1 MRFRGGLI
9 AGLSVLLFPLAQ
21 AIAEPPAEPRV
32 IEVAGGPGTPGGEL
46 VTLVNRERD
55 TRLLSVYGYARL
67 VGYSPD
73 LSIQPDI
80 LRAVDVEDGRI
91 FTFRLRQGHKWSD
104 GTPFTAEDFRYWWED
119 VANNKELNPF
129 GVPSALLVEGQ
140 GPVFEVLDETTVR
153 YTWPAPNPF
162 FLPLL
167 AAAAPLDIYR
177 PAAYL
182 KQFHKAYVSAEDLD
196 AKVKADQARDWVQLH
211 FRRDRLYESDNPAM
225 PTLQP
230 WHTVT
235 SPPNTRFVAER
246 NAYFHR
252 VDQSGQQL
260 PYIDK
265 VALDVIDSKLIPI
278 KTGAGETTLQA
289 RGLAFTDYTFL
300 LDSAER
306 SGMQTTLWRTARGAH
321 LALYPNLNVRDDG
334 WRSLVRDA
342 RFRRALSLGVY
353 RDEINQA
360 MYYGLG
366 IGGNNTVLPESPLYT
381 PELRDAYAQYDPK
394 AANDLL
400 DQMGLTERNVDNV
413 RLMPDGRP
421 LEIVVE
427 TAGEDAEQTDLLQL
441 VHDSWLQLGI
451 KLFTRPMQRE
461 VLQNRVFAGE
471 TVMSIFFGVENGVPT
486 AEMPPSEFAPVEQIK
501 FQWPAWGQYYET
513 RGAAGQKPDMP
524 EAERLMALFDEWSVS
539 RTHEERQRIW
549 RDILQIHA
557 DQVFTIGLIAGVYQP
572 VSHKATLKG
581 VPKEAIFNW
590 DPGAQFGMYLPDTF
604 WFEQ

>member
-1 MRFRGGLI
+1 MRFSGSAL
-9 AGLSVLLFPLAQ
+9 AGLALSLLPLAQ
-21 AIAEPPAEPRV
+21 ASAEPPAEPRV
-32 IEVAGGPGTPGGEL
+32 IEVAGGPGKPGGEM
-46 VTLVNRERD
+46 VTLVSREKD
-55 TRLLSVYGYARL
+55 TRLLTVYGYARL

-73 LSIQPDI
+73 LTIQPDI

-91 FTFRLRQGHKWSD
+91 FTFHIRQGHKWSD
-104 GTPFTAEDFRYWWED
+104 GSPFTAEDFRYWWED
-119 VANNKELNPF
+119 VANNAELSPF
-129 GVPSALLVEGQ
+129 GVPSALLVDGKE
-140 GPVFEVLDETTVR
+140 PEFEVVDEHTVR
-153 YTWPAPNPF
+153 YAWPGPNPF

-182 KQFHKAYVSAEDLD
+182 KQFHKSYLSAEDLD
-196 AKVKADQARDWVQLH
+196 AKVKTDQARDWVQLH
-211 FRRDRLYESDNPAM
+211 FRRDRMYEADNPEM

-235 SPPNTRFVAER
+235 APPNTRFVAER

-252 VDQSGQQL
+252 VDQNGQQL

-265 VALDVIDSKLIPI
+265 VALDIVDSKLIPI

-289 RGLAFTDYTFL
+289 RGLAFSDYTFL

-306 SGMQTTLWRTARGAH
+306 SGMETSLWRTARGAH
-321 LALYPNLNVRDDG
+321 LALYPNLNVKDAG
-334 WRSLVRDA
+334 WKALLRDA
-342 RFRRALSLGVY
+342 RFRRALSMGVY

-366 IGGNNTVLPESPLYT
+366 IGGNNTVLPESPLYE
-381 PELRDAYAQYDPK
+381 PELRDAWAQFDPK

-400 DQMGLTERNVDNV
+400 DEMGLTERNSDDI

-421 LEIVVE
+421 IEIVVE

-441 VHDSWLQLGI
+441 IHDSWRQLGI
-451 KLFTRPMQRE
+451 KLFSRPMQRE
-461 VLQNRVFAGE
+461 VLQNRIFSGE
-471 TVMSIFFGVENGVPT
+471 TVMSIFYGVENGVPT
-486 AEMPPSEFAPVEQIK
+486 ADMPPTEFAPVEQIK
-501 FQWPAWGQYYET
+501 FQWPAWGQFYET
-513 RGAAGQKPDMP
+513 KGAAGEKPDMP
-524 EAERLMALFDEWSVS
+524 SAERLMILFEQWSVS
-539 RTHEERQRIW
+539 RTREERERIW
-549 RDILQIHA
+549 HEMLQIHA
-557 DQVFTIGLIAGVYQP
+557 DQVFTIGLIAGVFQP

-581 VPKEAIFNW
+581 VPEEAIFNW

-604 WFEQ
+604 WFEK